1 MNTLQKITLFC
12 ILFLTSIS
20 WAAEKNW
27 IRLDVEKPINSATV
41 ALSSN
46 GLKIALADKS
56 PGFIYTSSDAGI
68 TWTEQK

>member
-1 MNTLQKITLFC
+1 MLKKIALYSSLLF
-12 ILFLTSIS
+12 FSIS

-27 IRLDVEKPINSATV
+27 IRLDAEKPINSTVV

-46 GLKIALADKS
+46 GLKIAIADKS
-56 PGFIYTSSDAGI
+56 PGFIYTSSDAGV

>member
-1 MNTLQKITLFC
+1 MNTFQKIGLLFS
-12 ILFLTSIS
+12 LFIISIS

-27 IRLDVEKPINSATV
+27 TRLDTKDSINSTTV

-56 PGFIYTSSDAGI
+56 PGYIYTSSDAGL

>member
-1 MNTLQKITLFC
+1 MNILKKIALCFFLLF
-12 ILFLTSIS
+12 ISIS

-27 IRLDVEKPINSATV
+27 IRLDIEKTIDSTAV
-41 ALSSN
+41 ALSGN